1 MSTEGDIRAYIKTAI
16 ETEFASEGFK
26 VENTKLL
33 RAAGSDGR
41 TRLAT
46 SPVTS
51 RENDRVAVRLDVEVV
66 LQFYLAFDATPDE
79 NRTVDPSV
87 IEGYAD
93 RVRTALAPSSAMA
106 TANLWGLRVTRV
118 DFPDDPD
125 GQKTRLEAT
134 IAGFADNKA
143 ALGP

>member
-16 ETEFASEGFK
+16 ETEFSAEGFT

-79 NRTVDPSV
+79 DRTVDPSV

-93 RVRTALAPSSAMA
+93 RVRTALAPSSSMA

-134 IAGFADNKA
+134 IAGFANNKA